1 MIIIYKKPGEYV
13 QYAVNGYEITFANY
27 LTLDLNARYGDNAVH
42 IDICEDKD
50 GALVIG
56 AAAGRLYVAEL
67 DIPKATY
74 HETMEGELVQ
84 DPLDMEKVTLSLWPL
99 EQEEIPEEEQE
110 SEIVVD
116 ESEESA
122 ADEETGA
129 AEEPAADEEPEEVTE
144 NGEL

>member
-1 MIIIYKKPGEYV
+1 MRIIYKKPGDYV
-13 QYAVNGYEITFANY
+13 QYAVNGYNVTFANY

-74 HETMEGELVQ
+74 HETMEGDLVR
-84 DPLDMEKVTLSLWPL
+84 DPLDMDNVTLSLWPL
-99 EQEEIPEEEQE
+99 EQEEIPEEEEPVHQCE
-110 SEIVVD
+110 SA
-116 ESEESA
+116 ESEEP
-122 ADEETGA
+122 EEP
-129 AEEPAADEEPEEVTE
+129 EEPATEEETEEVTE

>member
-13 QYAVNGYEITFANY
+13 QSAVNGYEITFANY
-27 LTLDLNARYGDNAVH
+27 LTLGLNARSGDKAVH

-74 HETMEGELVQ
+74 HETMEGELIQ

-110 SEIVVD
+110 SEIIVD
-116 ESEESA
+116 ESEEPA

-129 AEEPAADEEPEEVTE
+129 DEEPAADEETEEVTE